1 MPTSDI
7 LSKDGYSTKKHHTGI
22 GLANVKQIELKYE
35 EYMLVNYGIENG
47 WFNFELE
54 IMPDNEG
61 GIE

>member
-1 MPTSDI
+1 MASDI

-22 GLANVKQIELKYE
+22 GLANIKRIESKYE
-35 EYMLVNYGIENG
+35 EYMLINYGFEDG
-47 WFNFELE
+47 WFTFDLE